1 MQFMLLLY
9 GDPALDANAT
19 PDEREASLNAHMAF
33 ARALRDAGA
42 MAGGDELQAPAT
54 ARTVRLDVNAPPV
67 ISDGPFAETREQ
79 LGGYYLI
86 DAKDMDEALK
96 WAVQV
101 PAPGWAIEVRPVST
115 YS

>member
-1 MQFMLLLY
+1 MQFLLLLY
-9 GDPALDANAT
+9 GDPAQDANAT
-19 PDEREASLNAHMAF
+19 AAEREASLQAHIAF

-42 MAGGDELQAPAT
+42 MAGGDELQAPMT
-54 ARTVRLDVNAPPV
+54 ARTVRLGIGAPV

-79 LGGYYLI
+79 LGGYYLVEAQDI
-86 DAKDMDEALK
+86 DEAVR

-115 YS
+115 YA